1 VRGEGAET
9 VRVGRAVSARRLKN
23 VVQKNR
29 KTHFPPFSP
38 SRARPRRRT
47 RSRMSSIKG
56 ATTQEMTSRVPHM
69 TGIGVFMGTVTI
81 GMMNRARHRP
91 VLYRE
96 CFCSPPPADDDDT
109 RGACAGATGDLL

>member
-1 VRGEGAET
+1 
-9 VRVGRAVSARRLKN
+9 
-23 VVQKNR
+23 
-29 KTHFPPFSP
+29 
-38 SRARPRRRT
+38 
-47 RSRMSSIKG
+47 MSSIKG

-109 RGACAGATGDLL
+109 KGACAGATGDLLPSVAWSSPQASRQRGEDIFATLLL